1 MPYMESNNPRTE
13 LERLLKDRIVVL
25 DGAMGTMIQSYPLT
39 EADFR
44 GEVFADH
51 SCSLKGNNDILS
63 ITQPQII
70 KEIHTAYLEA
80 GADIIETNTFSG
92 TSIAQEDYKL
102 EDQISLLNQ
111 ASAEVARSAADE
123 YMEAAGRR
131 VFVAGAIGPT
141 NKTLSISP
149 DVNRPGYRAISFQEL
164 KLAYREQI
172 IALMEGGV
180 DLILIETVF
189 DTLNCKA
196 AIKALLEI
204 EDETE
209 QDIPLIISGTITDAS
224 GRTLSGQ
231 NAEAFWI
238 SIKHAQPIA
247 VGFNCALGAKELYPH
262 IKTLSQVANT
272 YISAYPNAGL
282 PNEFGEYEQLPEDM
296 ARWAEKY
303 AGEGLVNIVGGCCGT
318 TDEHI
323 RQIREATAPYG
334 ARPLPE
340 SKLLSTYSGLEPL
353 VLRSDINFVNIG
365 ERTNVTGSR
374 KFKRLI
380 KSGAYD
386 EALEVAREQVEGG
399 AQMVDVN
406 MDEGLL
412 DSAEE
417 MQTFLNLM
425 MAEPDIARVPVVVD
439 SSKFEVIRAGL
450 ECVQGKC
457 VVNSI
462 SMKEGEERFLQDA
475 REVQQ
480 YGAAA
485 IVMAF
490 DEQGQADSCSRKVE
504 ICQRAYHLLRDKL
517 DFPAEDIIFDP
528 NIFAIATGIAE
539 HDNYAVEFLEAT
551 KQIKE
556 TCPGARI
563 SGGVSNISFS
573 FRGLPAVRE
582 AMHSAFLYHAIRAG
596 MDMGIVNAGMLEV
609 YEDIEPELRKK
620 VEDVLFNRHPDA
632 TEVLLSAAE
641 KYQGKKRADDGN
653 AEWRQQPVSE
663 RIEYALLKGIVKYA
677 EEDAEEARQE
687 LGDPLEVI
695 EGPLMSGMNVVGDL
709 FGAGKMF
716 LPQVVKSA
724 RVMKKAVAY
733 LTPYIEAQ
741 KKKGD
746 KSKKGKILLATVK
759 GDVHDI
765 GKNIVGVVLGCNNY
779 DIVDLGVMVPSHV
792 ILDTAVKEEVDVIG
806 LSGLIT
812 PSLDEM
818 VDVAQEMKSRGLSTP
833 LLIGGA
839 TTSRVHT
846 AVKIAPQREE
856 AVIHVLDAS
865 RAVGVVSQLLQKD
878 ELKKENY
885 VKQIEQEY
893 ISLAEKRKGKKKKR
907 TVSEAEANKNKFV
920 TDWGAYT
927 PPEPK
932 LLGSKVWTSYS
943 VAELR
948 DYIDWTPFF
957 RTWELAGRFPRIL
970 DDEVVGTEARKL
982 YRDAQAMLDRIEAE
996 NWLTPKGVIGLFPA
1010 QRHADNE
1017 IDILDPET
1025 GDLLHRCIHLR
1036 QRSKK
1041 AKGRPNYCLADFIAP
1056 KSSGKRDYI
1065 GGFAVTA
1072 GHGIEEHLAR
1082 FKADQDDYNGILLQS
1097 LADRLAE
1104 AFAERLHK
1112 RVRTEFWGYA
1122 PEEALDNSDLI
1133 KEKYRGIRPAPGY
1146 PACPV
1151 HEEKLKLFDLLN
1163 VEKNVGISLTE
1174 NYAMY
1179 PAASVSGWYF
1189 SHPQSRYFNV

>member
-1 MPYMESNNPRTE
+1 MEKQHPRKQ
-13 LERLLKDRIVVL
+13 LERILSDRILIL
-25 DGAMGTMIQSYPLT
+25 DGAMGTMIQGYPLT
-39 EADFR
+39 EEDFR
-44 GEVFADH
+44 GQAFADH
-51 SCSLKGNNDILS
+51 PCSLKGNNDILS
-63 ITQPQII
+63 VTQPQII
-70 KEIHTAYLEA
+70 KKIHRSYLEA

-92 TSIAQEDYKL
+92 TSIAQADYQL
-102 EDQISLLNQ
+102 EDQISLLNRS
-111 ASAEVARSAADE
+111 AAEVAREAADE
-123 YMEAAGRR
+123 YMKTSDRP
-131 VFVAGAIGPT
+131 VFVAGAVGPT

-149 DVNRPGYRAISFQEL
+149 DVNRPGYRAASFQEL
-164 KLAYREQI
+164 KEAYREQMA
-172 IALMEGGV
+172 ALIEGGV

-196 AIKALLEI
+196 AIKGLMEI
-204 EDETE
+204 EDE
-209 QDIPLIISGTITDAS
+209 QQKDIPLIISGTITDAS

-238 SIKHAQPIA
+238 SVQHARPLA
-247 VGFNCALGAKELYPH
+247 VGFNCALGAEELYPH
-262 IKTLSQVANT
+262 IKTISRVADT
-272 YISAYPNAGL
+272 FISAYPNAGL

-296 ARWAEKY
+296 ARWAKKY
-303 AGEGLVNIVGGCCGT
+303 AGEGLINIVGGCCGT

-323 RQIREATAPYG
+323 RHIREAVSPYP
-334 ARPLPE
+334 ARKKPKIEPL
-340 SKLLSTYSGLEPL
+340 SNYSGLEPL
-353 VLRSDINFVNIG
+353 ILRPELNFVNIG

-380 KSGAYD
+380 KSEAYD

-406 MDEGLL
+406 MDEGML

-417 MQTFLNLM
+417 MRAFLNLM

-439 SSKFEVIRAGL
+439 SSKFDVIRAGL

-462 SMKEGEERFLQDA
+462 SMKEGEEAFLKQA

-480 YGAAA
+480 YGAAV

-490 DEQGQADSCSRKVE
+490 DEEGQADTCDRKVA
-504 ICQRAYHLLRDKL
+504 ICERAYHLLREQL

-528 NIFAIATGIAE
+528 NIFAIATGISE
-539 HDNYAVEFLEAT
+539 HDNYAVEFIEAT
-551 KQIKE
+551 RKIKE
-556 TCPGARI
+556 RCPDARV

-573 FRGLPAVRE
+573 FRGLPAIRE
-582 AMHSAFLYHAIRAG
+582 AMHSAFLYHAIQAG

-609 YEDIEPELRKK
+609 YEDIEPELREK
-620 VEDVLFNRHPDA
+620 VEDVLFNRHPEA
-632 TEVLLSAAE
+632 SEALLAMAE
-641 KYQGKKRADDGN
+641 KYQGKKRADDGH
-653 AEWRQQPVSE
+653 AEWRQKPVSD
-663 RIEYALLKGIVKYA
+663 RIEYALLKGIVKHA
-677 EEDAEEARQE
+677 EADAEEARQE
-687 LGDPLEVI
+687 LGDPLLVI

-741 KKKGD
+741 KKKGSQ
-746 KSKKGKILLATVK
+746 SKKGKVLLATVK

-779 DIVDLGVMVPSHV
+779 EIIDLGVMVPGNV
-792 ILDTAVKEEVDVIG
+792 ILDTAIKEEVDVVG

-818 VDVAQEMKSRGLSTP
+818 MEVAQEMSERGMSTP

-846 AVKIAPQREE
+846 AVKIAPQRTEP
-856 AVIHVLDAS
+856 VIHVLDAS

-878 ELKKENY
+878 EGQKTAYLEGIRDEY
-885 VKQIEQEY
+885 VQ
-893 ISLAEKRKGKKKKR
+893 LAEKRKGRKKKR
-907 TVSEAEANKNKFV
+907 LISEAEANANKLV
-920 TDWGAYT
+920 TDWSSYD
-927 PPEPK
+927 PPKPH
-932 LLGSKVWTSYS
+932 LIGSKVWTSYPVS
-943 VAELR
+943 ELR
-948 DYIDWTPFF
+948 EYIDWTPFF
-957 RTWELAGRFPRIL
+957 RTWELAGRFPKIL
-970 DDEVVGTEARKL
+970 DDDVVGTEARKL
-982 YRDAQAMLDRIEAE
+982 YADAQEMLDRIESE
-996 NWLTPKGVIGLFPA
+996 GWLTPKGVMGLFPA
-1010 QRHADNE
+1010 QRHGDNE
-1017 IDILDPET
+1017 IDVFDPDT
-1025 GDLLHRCIHLR
+1025 GDLLHRCVHLR

-1041 AKGRPNYCLADFIAP
+1041 AKGRPNYCLSDFIAP
-1056 KSSGKRDYI
+1056 ESSGRKDYM
-1065 GGFAVTA
+1065 GAFAVTA
-1072 GHGIEEHLAR
+1072 GHGIEEPLAR
-1082 FKADQDDYNGILLQS
+1082 FKADQDDYNGILLQA

-1104 AFAERLHK
+1104 AFAERLHQ

-1122 PEEALDNSDLI
+1122 PDEALDNTALI

-1151 HEEKLKLFDLLN
+1151 HEEKLKLFDLLD
-1163 VEKNVGISLTE
+1163 VEDRVGIRLTE

-1189 SHPQSRYFNV
+1189 SHPESRYFKV

>member
-1 MPYMESNNPRTE
+1 MEKQDPRKQM
-13 LERLLKDRIVVL
+13 ERILSERILIL
-25 DGAMGTMIQSYPLT
+25 DGAMGTMIQDYPLT
-39 EADFR
+39 EEDFR
-44 GEVFADH
+44 GSAFANH
-51 SCSLKGNNDILS
+51 PCSLKGNNDILS
-63 ITQPQII
+63 VTQPQII
-70 KEIHTAYLEA
+70 KKIHRSYLEA

-92 TSIAQEDYKL
+92 TSIAQADYQL
-102 EDQISLLNQ
+102 EDQISMLNR
-111 ASAEVARSAADE
+111 SAAKVAREAADE
-123 YMEAAGRR
+123 YMEGSDRP
-131 VFVAGAIGPT
+131 VFVAGAVGPT

-149 DVNRPGYRAISFQEL
+149 DVNRPGYRAASFQEL
-164 KLAYREQI
+164 KAAYREQML
-172 IALMEGGV
+172 ALIEGGV

-196 AIKALLEI
+196 AIKGLLEI
-204 EDETE
+204 EDEQNRE
-209 QDIPLIISGTITDAS
+209 IPLIISGTITDAS

-238 SIKHAQPIA
+238 SVQHARPLA
-247 VGFNCALGAKELYPH
+247 VGFNCALGAEELYPH
-262 IKTLSQVANT
+262 VKTISQVADT
-272 YISAYPNAGL
+272 FISAYPNAGL

-296 ARWAEKY
+296 ARWAKKY
-303 AGEGLVNIVGGCCGT
+303 AGEGLINIVGGCCGT

-323 RQIREATAPYG
+323 RHIREAVSSYPP
-334 ARPLPE
+334 RKKPKIEPL
-340 SKLLSTYSGLEPL
+340 SNYSGLEPL
-353 VLRSDINFVNIG
+353 ILRPELNFVNIG

-380 KSGAYD
+380 KSEAYD

-406 MDEGLL
+406 MDEGML

-417 MQTFLNLM
+417 MRAFLNLM

-450 ECVQGKC
+450 QCVQGKC

-462 SMKEGEERFLQDA
+462 SMKEGEATFLKQA

-480 YGAAA
+480 YGAAV

-490 DEQGQADSCSRKVE
+490 DEEGQADTCDRKVA
-504 ICQRAYHLLRDKL
+504 ICERAYHLLREKL

-539 HDNYAVEFLEAT
+539 HDNYAVEFIEAT
-551 KQIKE
+551 RKIKE
-556 TCPGARI
+556 RCPGARV

-573 FRGLPAVRE
+573 FRGLPAIRE
-582 AMHSAFLYHAIRAG
+582 AMHSAFLYHAIQAG

-609 YEDIEPELRKK
+609 YEDIDPELRDK
-620 VEDVLFNRHPDA
+620 VEDVLFNRHSEA
-632 TEVLLSAAE
+632 SEALLAMAE

-653 AEWRQQPVSE
+653 AEWRQKSVSD
-663 RIEYALLKGIVKYA
+663 RIEYALLKGIVKHA
-677 EEDAEEARQE
+677 EADAEEARQE
-687 LGDPLEVI
+687 LGDPLLVI
-695 EGPLMSGMNVVGDL
+695 EGPLMAGMNVVGDL

-741 KKKGD
+741 KKKGSQ
-746 KSKKGKILLATVK
+746 SKKGKVLLATVK

-779 DIVDLGVMVPSHV
+779 EIIDLGVMVPGNV
-792 ILDTAVKEEVDVIG
+792 ILDTAIKEEVDIVG

-818 VDVAQEMKSRGLSTP
+818 MDVAQEMSERGMSTP

-846 AVKIAPQREE
+846 AVKIAPQRAEP
-856 AVIHVLDAS
+856 VIHVLDAS
-865 RAVGVVSQLLQKD
+865 RAVGVVSQLLQ
-878 ELKKENY
+878 ENQNQKTTYLEGIREEY
-885 VKQIEQEY
+885 VQ
-893 ISLAEKRKGKKKKR
+893 LAEKRKGRKKKR
-907 TVSEAEANKNKFV
+907 LITEAEANKNKFV
-920 TDWGAYT
+920 TDWSGYV
-927 PPEPK
+927 PPKPH
-932 LLGSKVWTSYS
+932 LLGSKVWTSYPVS
-943 VAELR
+943 ELR
-948 DYIDWTPFF
+948 EYIDWTPFF
-957 RTWELAGRFPRIL
+957 RTWELAGRFPKIL
-970 DDEVVGTEARKL
+970 DDDVVGTEARKL
-982 YRDAQAMLDRIEAE
+982 YADAQDMLDRIESE
-996 NWLTPKGVIGLFPA
+996 GWLTPKGVMGLYPA
-1010 QRHADNE
+1010 QRHGDNE
-1017 IDILDPET
+1017 IDIFDPKT
-1025 GDLLHRCIHLR
+1025 GDLLHRCNHLR
-1036 QRSKK
+1036 QQSKK
-1041 AKGRPNYCLADFIAP
+1041 AKGRPNYCLSDFIAP
-1056 KSSGKRDYI
+1056 KSSGRTDYI
-1065 GGFAVTA
+1065 GAFAVTA
-1072 GHGIEEHLAR
+1072 GHGIEKPLAQ
-1082 FKADQDDYNGILLQS
+1082 FKTDQDDYNGILLQS

-1104 AFAERLHK
+1104 AFAERLHQ
-1112 RVRTEFWGYA
+1112 RVRTDFWGYA
-1122 PEEALDNSDLI
+1122 PDEELDNSSLI

-1151 HEEKLKLFDLLN
+1151 HEEKLKLFDLLD
-1163 VEKNVGISLTE
+1163 VEDRIGISLTE

-1189 SHPQSRYFNV
+1189 SHPDSRYFKV

>member
-1 MPYMESNNPRTE
+1 MKKEDSGKQ
-13 LERLLKDRIVVL
+13 LERLLKERIVIL
-25 DGAMGTMIQSYPLT
+25 DGAMGTMIQAYPLT
-39 EADFR
+39 EEDFR
-44 GEVFADH
+44 GDIFANH
-51 SCSLKGNNDILS
+51 PCSLKGNNDLLS
-63 ITQPQII
+63 VTQPQII
-70 KEIHTAYLEA
+70 QKIHRSYLEA
-80 GADIIETNTFSG
+80 GADIIETNTFSS
-92 TSIAQEDYKL
+92 TSIAQADYQL
-102 EDQISLLNQ
+102 EGKISLLNK
-111 ASAEVARSAADE
+111 ASAEVARAAADE
-123 YMEAAGRR
+123 YMKTADRQ

-149 DVNRPGYRAISFQEL
+149 DVNQPGYRAASFQEL
-164 KLAYREQI
+164 KLAYREQML
-172 IALMEGGV
+172 ALLEGGV

-196 AIKALLEI
+196 AIKGLMEI
-204 EDETE
+204 ENE
-209 QDIPLIISGTITDAS
+209 QELSIPLIISGTITDAS

-231 NAEAFWI
+231 NAEAFWL
-238 SIKHAQPIA
+238 SVQHARPLA
-247 VGFNCALGAKELYPH
+247 VGFNCALGAEELYPH
-262 IKTLSQVANT
+262 IKTISRVADT

-282 PNEFGEYEQLPEDM
+282 PNEFGEYEQLPDDM

-303 AGEGLVNIVGGCCGT
+303 AGEGLINIVGGCCGT

-323 RQIREATAPYG
+323 RHIREAVAPYS
-334 ARPLPE
+334 ARKKPE
-340 SKLLSTYSGLEPL
+340 VVALSNYSGLEPL
-353 VLRSDINFVNIG
+353 ILRPELNFVNIG

-417 MQTFLNLM
+417 MQNFLNLM

-462 SMKEGEERFLQDA
+462 SMKEGEELFLKQA
-475 REVQQ
+475 REVRQ
-480 YGAAA
+480 YGAAV

-490 DEQGQADSCSRKVE
+490 DEEGQADTCERKVS
-504 ICQRAYHLLRDKL
+504 ICERAYRLLREKL
-517 DFPAEDIIFDP
+517 DFLPEDIIFDP
-528 NIFAIATGIAE
+528 NIFAIATGIAD
-539 HDNYAVEFLEAT
+539 HDNYAVEFIEAT
-551 KQIKE
+551 RLIKE
-556 TCPGARI
+556 RCPGARV

-573 FRGLPAVRE
+573 FRGLPAIRE
-582 AMHSAFLYHAIRAG
+582 AMHSAFLYHAIQAG

-609 YEDIEPELRKK
+609 YEDIEPDLREK
-620 VEDVLFNRHPDA
+620 VEDVLFNRHPGASDA
-632 TEVLLSAAE
+632 LLAMAE
-641 KYQGKKRADDGN
+641 KYQGKKRADDGD

-677 EEDAEEARQE
+677 EADAEEARQE
-687 LGDPLEVI
+687 LGDPLQVI
-695 EGPLMSGMNVVGDL
+695 EGPLMAGMNVVGDL

-741 KKKGD
+741 KEKGSQ
-746 KSKKGKILLATVK
+746 SKKGKILLATVK

-779 DIVDLGVMVPSHV
+779 EIIDLGVMVPGNV
-792 ILDTAVKEEVDVIG
+792 ILDTAIKEEVDVVG

-818 VDVAQEMKSRGLSTP
+818 MEVAQEMSQRGMHLP

-846 AVKIAPQREE
+846 AVKIAPQRKEP
-856 AVIHVLDAS
+856 VIHVLDAS

-878 ELKKENY
+878 DSAKEEY
-885 VKQIEQEY
+885 LQQIREDY
-893 ISLAEKRKGKKKKR
+893 ADLVEKRKGRKKKR
-907 TVSEAEANKNKFV
+907 LISEEEANRNKMK
-920 TDWGAYT
+920 TDWTSYE
-927 PPEPK
+927 PPKPAM
-932 LLGSKVWTSYS
+932 LGSRVWTSYPVS
-943 VAELR
+943 ELR
-948 DYIDWTPFF
+948 KYIDWTPFF
-957 RTWELAGRFPRIL
+957 RTWELAGRFPQIL
-970 DDEVVGTEARKL
+970 EDKIVGIEAQKL
-982 YRDAQAMLDRIEAE
+982 FADAQFMLDQIEKE
-996 NWLTPKGVIGLFPA
+996 DWLQPKGVMGIFPS
-1010 QRHADNE
+1010 QRHGDNE
-1017 IDILDPET
+1017 IDVFDPES
-1025 GDLLHRCIHLR
+1025 GALLQRCVHLR

-1056 KSSGKRDYI
+1056 ASSGRKDYM
-1065 GGFAVTA
+1065 GAFAVTA
-1072 GHGIEEHLAR
+1072 GHGIEEPLAR
-1082 FKADQDDYNGILLQS
+1082 FKEDQDDYNGILLQA

-1104 AFAERLHK
+1104 AFAERLHQ
-1112 RVRTEFWGYA
+1112 RVRKEFWGYA
-1122 PEEALDNSDLI
+1122 AEEELDNMDLI
-1133 KEKYRGIRPAPGY
+1133 QEKYRGIRPAPGY

-1151 HEEKLKLFDLLN
+1151 HEEKLKLFDLLQ
-1163 VEKNVGISLTE
+1163 VEDRISIHLTE

-1189 SHPQSRYFNV
+1189 SHPDSRYFKV